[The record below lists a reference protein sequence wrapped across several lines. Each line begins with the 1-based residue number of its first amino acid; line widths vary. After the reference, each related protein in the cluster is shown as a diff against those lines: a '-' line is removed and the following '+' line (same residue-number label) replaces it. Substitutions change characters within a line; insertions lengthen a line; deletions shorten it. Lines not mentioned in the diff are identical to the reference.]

1 MNKTITIALAALIML
16 ISAFSH
22 ATTLTVDFSLPQ
34 FDQQDYRK
42 PYVAMWAESKGE
54 SKNLMLWHLTKRDN
68 DKWLVDIRRWWRK
81 EGRYSNNKFDGFTGA
96 TKSAGQ
102 HQVQL
107 ELDDLKEF
115 TLLIEVVRQK
125 GGRSLVRQKINLND
139 QQTQYTLA
147 PSDEIGAITIKVN
160 K

>member
-1 MNKTITIALAALIML
+1 MKKSIYITLAVMSML
-16 ISAFSH
+16 FSTLSP
-22 ATTLTVDFSLPQ
+22 AVTLTVDFSLPK

-42 PYVAMWAESKGE
+42 PYVAMWAETKGD
-54 SKNLMLWHLTKRDN
+54 SKNLLLWHLIKRDN

-81 EGRYSNNKFDGFTGA
+81 EGRYSDNQFDGITGA
-96 TKSAGQ
+96 THMAGQ

-107 ELDDLKEF
+107 DIADLNDF
-115 TLLIEVVRQK
+115 TLMIEVVRQK

-139 QQTQYTLA
+139 HQQYSIA

>member
-1 MNKTITIALAALIML
+1 MNKTLGLTLAAIFLF
-16 ISAFSH
+16 FSNITL
-22 ATTLTVDFSLPQ
+22 ATTLTVDFTLPQ
-34 FDQQDYRK
+34 FDKQDYRK
-42 PYVAMWAESKGE
+42 PYVAIWAETKIDT
-54 SKNLMLWHLTKRDN
+54 KNLLLWHLTKRDN

-81 EGRYSNNKFDGFTGA
+81 EGRYSNNKFDGITGA

-107 ELDDLKEF
+107 DIADLKDF

-125 GGRSLVRQKINLND
+125 GGRSLVRQRINLSD
-139 QQTQYTLA
+139 QKNHYTIA
-147 PSDEIGAITIKVN
+147 PSDEIGDIKIKVN

>member
-1 MNKTITIALAALIML
+1 MNKTISLTLATICLF
-16 ISAFSH
+16 FSTMSQ
-22 ATTLTVDFSLPQ
+22 ATTLTVDFTLPE
-34 FDQQDYRK
+34 FDKQDYRK
-42 PYVAMWAESKGE
+42 PYVAIWAETKDDT
-54 SKNLMLWHLTKRDN
+54 KNLLLWHLTKRDN

-81 EGRYSNNKFDGFTGA
+81 EGRYSNNKFDGMTGA

-107 ELDDLKEF
+107 DIADLTDF

-139 QQTQYTLA
+139 NSPHYNIA
-147 PSDEIGAITIKVN
+147 PSDEIGDIKIKVN